1 MPDKIYREGP
11 GLPKD
16 PLGVFGRGVIRPHI
30 PALPRGVKLTVAL
43 LFFIGI
49 VCLVLMSTIV
59 DYVKPYEFGIKQVK
73 IGVKRGVLEKVYTP
87 GYWFVKPFGMEKMFH
102 FPKHLQVLDMTIT
115 EKSAVVSPSHAYDR
129 AVKIQT
135 SDGFFVDV
143 DVTILY
149 RIVDAYKVM
158 TTLGPEQMYLTNG
171 ILPKAEPILKQSLG
185 ELNTEDFYNSPL
197 RTEKAE
203 MARTALDNELKPKGM
218 KVEQILIRYFK
229 YSDEIQ
235 KNIEAKKLQDQLVF
249 KNQAEAKANTE
260 EAMTKKIA
268 QEGEMKVKITLQEGE
283 AYKTEKMAEQELYTR
298 KRAAEATL
306 LVKTAD
312 AEATQLKNDAMQVA
326 GYDRKV
332 AMEMAKA
339 LDGLECVVVPTG
351 GKEGVNP
358 LDLDGMLQLF
368 GVQLDPAGN
377 SSPPASTSPPPP
389 PPPPPVVP
397 ESVSTNGGAVQ

>member
-1 MPDKIYREGP
+1 MPNKIYKEGTEP
-11 GLPKD
+11 PKNLTDLFGGRIVRPPMPPLPHGLK
-16 PLGVFGRGVIRPHI
+16 LGVVI
-30 PALPRGVKLTVAL
+30 LCL
-43 LFFIGI
+43 LGI
-49 VCLVLMSTIV
+49 VCLVLVTTIV
-59 DYVKPYEFGIKQVK
+59 DYVKPNEFGIKQVK
-73 IGVKRGVLEKVYTP
+73 IGVKRGILEKVYTP
-87 GYWFVKPFGMEKMFH
+87 GYWLVKPFGMETMFH
-102 FPKHLQVLDMTIT
+102 FPRHVQVLDMTLT
-115 EKSAVVSPSHAYDR
+115 EKGQATSPAHAYDR

-149 RIVDAYKVM
+149 RIVDPYKVM

-203 MARTALDNELKPKGM
+203 KARMALDNELKTKGM
-218 KVEQILIRYFK
+218 KVDQVLIRYFK

-235 KNIEAKKLQDQLVF
+235 KSIEAKKLQDQLVF
-249 KNQAEAKANTE
+249 KNQAEAKANAE
-260 EAMTKKIA
+260 EAITKKTA

-283 AYKTEKMAEQELYTR
+283 AYKTEKMAEQDLYTR

-306 LVKTAD
+306 LVKTAE
-312 AEATQLKNDAMQVA
+312 AEATQLKNDAMQVH

-358 LDLDGMLQLF
+358 LDLDGMLKLF
-368 GVQLDPAGN
+368 GVQPAPAGE
-377 SSPPASTSPPPP
+377 APPPP
-389 PPPPPVVP
+389 PSPAVISAPAT
-397 ESVSTNGGAVQ
+397 TNGGTVQ